1 MTAQSVGLRT
11 VDYVQSHTAT
21 STMKA
26 KTSAACDAA
35 KENAFLRDLCHE
47 MGTTQKVVQMN
58 AHESKVHPDR
68 VMGEATHP
76 IPRGQCKCRMFGL
89 QPPVEC
95 VAEESP
101 HGKAIQPSK

>member
-1 MTAQSVGLRT
+1 MLNDGPISWASRLGT
-11 VDYVQSHTAT
+11 VTHCNIDNE
-21 STMKA
+21 
-26 KTSAACDAA
+26 TSAACDSDAA

-101 HGKAIQPSK
+101 HGKAIQPSR